1 MTEVDP
7 RFRQMGRGARQ
18 RRRRQGML
26 RALLVL
32 PVIALA
38 GGWLWSR
45 MDVPPLT
52 GGADLDEQL
61 TQVGSEFDI
70 APVVRGDTFTDIP
83 GDPLI
88 IPSPEQGEAR
98 KGKDLPAPPALAA
111 ARHASPPPAMVT
123 VMRDDLVPR
132 DRRLVAALPSTR
144 EEFALFQAER
154 GRDTVVN
161 ASLAAPVADGQ
172 VQMSGVALLRGAEL
186 RPALWRDMILE
197 TTRTSSIAEL
207 LQQNGID
214 GLQAESLSRRIAQ
227 QLALEDDQI
236 AAGSVLALRYR
247 MQSGQHQVMQI
258 SLYAPQGF
266 VGSLAMS
273 ASGQLVPGADAWAG
287 QPILSDLMARSETRG
302 PAVQQ
307 RLLDV
312 IYSAALRH
320 DIPSEVI
327 GNALAMMSK
336 IHDLDGFADER
347 DSLTMILALDPAGK
361 VPEILYIGVS
371 GPSGDKPCYVVPAK
385 TEGFECFAPGAR
397 VQVRAGGTELQPP
410 VAGVLTQRFIPPEQ
424 DSHPDAAKAMAGRG
438 TVVWSAP
445 QDSPVQLVAAGRVTA
460 VSGKSEFGTLVEVAH
475 PNGMISRYAGLGQLD
490 PDVKLNAEL
499 SQGTAL
505 GKVGV
510 PIGLDRPGL
519 VFQLLEKG
527 QPIDPMP
534 YLSGPGEVL
543 ASDAIETL
551 IGRIIH
557 VESGGVAHAR
567 NPLSTATGLGQFIE
581 STWMRMMRSYRPDL
595 VASLSPRDVL
605 DLRLNP
611 DLSRQMVRHL
621 AQENEAYLRAR
632 GHDISAGRLYL
643 AHFLGPAGADTV
655 LRADPAASVG
665 EVMGGA
671 VVSANPFLRGYSV
684 QNLRD
689 WADRKMTGAR
699 SAAGG
704 GGAVVEV
711 VPVSAEVRAFMEA
724 IDSLQKQAQG

>member
-18 RRRRQGML
+18 RRRRQGAL
-26 RALLVL
+26 RALMVL
-32 PVIALA
+32 LAVALA
-38 GGWLWSR
+38 GVWLWPR
-45 MDVPPLT
+45 LDLPQLAGDP
-52 GGADLDEQL
+52 DLDQQL
-61 TQVGSEFDI
+61 TQVGAEFDI

-88 IPSPEQGEAR
+88 IPSPEQAQAG
-98 KGKDLPAPPALAA
+98 KGQDLPAPPVLAA
-111 ARHASPPPAMVT
+111 TRPLRSPSATVT
-123 VMRDDLVPR
+123 VLRDDLVPR

-144 EEFALFQAER
+144 EEFALFQAEH
-154 GRDTVVN
+154 GRDALTP
-161 ASLAAPVADGQ
+161 ASLASPAAPDQ
-172 VQMSGVALLRGAEL
+172 VQMSGVALLRSAEL
-186 RPALWRDMILE
+186 RPALWRDMIVE
-197 TTRTSSIAEL
+197 TTRPGSIAEL

-214 GLQAESLSRRIAQ
+214 GLQALSLSRRIAQ
-227 QLALEDDQI
+227 QLGLKDEQI

-247 MQSGQHQVMQI
+247 MRSGQHQVMQL

-266 VGSLAMS
+266 VGALAMS
-273 ASGQLVPGADAWAG
+273 GSGQLVPGADAWAG
-287 QPILSDLMARSETRG
+287 QPILSDLMARGQTRG

-320 DIPSEVI
+320 GIPSEVI

-347 DSLTMILALDPAGK
+347 DRLTMILAPDPAGK
-361 VPEILYIGVS
+361 APEVLYIGVS
-371 GPSGDKPCYVVPAK
+371 GPSGDKPCYVLPSGGK
-385 TEGFECFAPGAR
+385 GLECFAPGAR
-397 VQVRAGGTELQPP
+397 VQPRAGGTMLQPP
-410 VAGVLTQRFIPPEQ
+410 VAGVLSQRFIPPGQ
-424 DSHPDAAKAMAGRG
+424 DSDADAAKAIAGRG

-445 QDSPVQLVAAGRVTA
+445 QDHPVQLVAAGRVTLVTGA
-460 VSGKSEFGTLVEVAH
+460 SSLGTLVEVAH
-475 PNGMISRYAGLGQLD
+475 SNGLTSRYAGLGQLAPGVQPGAD
-490 PDVKLNAEL
+490 LA
-499 SQGTAL
+499 QGAAL
-505 GKVGV
+505 GKVGMPV
-510 PIGLDRPGL
+510 GLDRPGL
-519 VFQLLEKG
+519 VFQLLQQD
-527 QPIDPMP
+527 QPVDPMP
-534 YLSGPGEVL
+534 YFSGPAEVL

-551 IGRIIH
+551 IGRIIQ

-595 VASLSPRDVL
+595 VASLSSRDVL

-632 GHDISAGRLYL
+632 GHEISAGRLYL
-643 AHFLGPAGADTV
+643 AHFLGPAGADVV

-665 EVMGGA
+665 QVMGVA
-671 VVSANPFLRGYSV
+671 VVSANPFLNGYSV

-689 WADRKMTGAR
+689 WADRKMTGTR
-699 SAAGG
+699 STAGQET
-704 GGAVVEV
+704 EV
-711 VPVSAEVRAFMEA
+711 VPLSPQVRAFIEA
-724 IDSLQKQAQG
+724 IDRLQIQTQG